1 MEAADKLAKGYRFDL
16 AMPVLGAHPKDPKIF
31 YRRHTR
37 PSMFPAAIF
46 MVERNGLILDAHQS
60 IYGQE
65 KHRVSTQKSFSSVK
79 KNKSMSFARK

>member
-31 YRRHTR
+31 YRRYTR

-79 KNKSMSFARK
+79 KNKSISFARK

>member
-37 PSMFPAAIF
+37 PSTFPAVIF
-46 MVERNGLILDAHQS
+46 TVGGNGLILDAHQ
-60 IYGQE
+60 
-65 KHRVSTQKSFSSVK
+65 
-79 KNKSMSFARK
+79 